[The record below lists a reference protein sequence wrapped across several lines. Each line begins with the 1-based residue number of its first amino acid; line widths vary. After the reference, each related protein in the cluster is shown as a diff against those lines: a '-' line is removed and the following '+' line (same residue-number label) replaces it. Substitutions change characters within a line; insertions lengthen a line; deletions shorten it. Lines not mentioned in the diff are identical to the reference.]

1 MTRANRNRT
10 ENTDTATLEGETPN
24 ATATPDADAN
34 ANERGD
40 VGVVTIRKST
50 REITSVRTRTSNDPI
65 HLAVRDA
72 ERGEW
77 YDIEVDNDPA
87 KIERVA
93 RKLRAAAQKY
103 DVGMN
108 IHPEHPA
115 SDTEGKVIV
124 SFRTGERDKRAV
136 KKDTTATDPTTADA
150 NEGGPAE
157 TPAE

>member
-10 ENTDTATLEGETPN
+10 ENTDTATTEGEPTD
-24 ATATPDADAN
+24 ATATPDTD

-65 HLAVRDA
+65 HLAVRNA

-136 KKDTTATDPTTADA
+136 KKDTTTADA
-150 NEGGPAE
+150 NEGDTAS